1 MQSCLLFFDDYPSP
15 SEGQNLCLLTM
26 QIYKFPANQTVSKS
40 MMLLPKSLIM
50 PTPHDKTKTRKL
62 LSGHLSFIFDL
73 LNVNAALP

>member
-26 QIYKFPANQTVSKS
+26 QIYKFPANQT
-40 MMLLPKSLIM
+40 KSLIM